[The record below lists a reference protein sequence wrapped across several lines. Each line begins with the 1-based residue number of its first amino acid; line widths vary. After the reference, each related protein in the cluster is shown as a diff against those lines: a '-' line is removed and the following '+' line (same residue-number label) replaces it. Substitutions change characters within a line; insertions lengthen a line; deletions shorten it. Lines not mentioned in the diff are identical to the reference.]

1 MKTYSVALSNDSCIF
16 DSRDEIPTAKEA
28 VAFAAG
34 RGSSY
39 RVYVSTEESESKGI
53 QVMATY
59 YTMTNHFAV
68 DTSWCT
74 AVNLTPEQFAAHIRT
89 HL

>member
-28 VAFAAG
+28 VAFASG
-34 RGSSY
+34 RGGSY
-39 RVYVSTEESESKGI
+39 RVYVSTEESESKGYTI
-53 QVMATY
+53 MATY
-59 YTMTNHFAV
+59 YTMSDHFAV
-68 DTSWCT
+68 DTAWDS
-74 AVNLTPEQFAAHIRT
+74 VNMTPEQFAAHIRT